1 MRAPGVPRRK
11 AAASASAFRVG
22 DTSVPPGERC
32 LISLQ
37 VAKLTTSQPVT
48 LPVIVQRGTE
58 PGPVMFVSAALHGD
72 EIIGVEIIRRLL
84 KLSALSELRGTLLA
98 VPIVNT
104 LAFLHQSRYLPD
116 RRDLNRSFPGSASG
130 SLAARLAHLFLKE
143 VVGRSDFG
151 IDLHTGA
158 IHRPNL
164 PQIRTDLRNETNQ
177 RLAKAF
183 GAPLFLDSQPTAGTL
198 REYTTKKNIPVILY
212 ESGEA
217 LRFDETAIRMG
228 VQGVQNVMW
237 EMGALPKPEFSPLRM
252 PEPVLARG
260 SRWVRASA
268 SGILRSA
275 VALGDHVRKGQVLG
289 IIGDPLGEA
298 ETPVEAMFEGVVI
311 GRLNLPLVHEGDAL
325 FHVGTF
331 EAPAEA
337 KQAVDQMEAEMRTWM
352 GEEPPIV

>member
-1 MRAPGVPRRK
+1 MALRR
-11 AAASASAFRVG
+11 SSFRIG
-22 DTSVPPGERC
+22 DTEVRPGERRTVN
-32 LISLQ
+32 LL
-37 VAKLTTSQPVT
+37 VARLYTAAPVD
-48 LPVIVQRGTE
+48 LPVIVLRGNE
-58 PGPVMFVSAALHGD
+58 PGPTMFLSAALHGD
-72 EIIGVEIIRRLL
+72 EIIGVEIIRRVL
-84 KLSALSELRGTLLA
+84 KLPQLSELRGTLLA

-104 LAFLHQSRYLPD
+104 LAFIHQSRYLPD
-116 RRDLNRSFPGSASG
+116 RRDLNRSFPGSEGG
-130 SLAARLAHLFLKE
+130 SLAARLAWLFIKE

-151 IDLHTGA
+151 VDLHTGA

-183 GAPLFLDSQPTAGTL
+183 GAPLFLDSRPTAGTL

-237 EMGALPKPEFSPLRM
+237 EMGLLPRPQFSPLRM
-252 PEPVLARG
+252 AEPVLAH
-260 SRWVRASA
+260 STRWVRAPA
-268 SGILRSA
+268 SGILRTHLS
-275 VALGDHVRKGQVLG
+275 LGDHVQKGRVLG
-289 IIGDPLGEA
+289 IIGDPYGET
-298 ETPVEAMFEGVVI
+298 ETPVVAAFEGVVI

-325 FHVGTF
+325 FHIGTF
-331 EAPAEA
+331 DAPAEA
-337 KQAVDQMEAEMRTWM
+337 AQAVGQMEAEMRTWL

>member
-1 MRAPGVPRRK
+1 M
-11 AAASASAFRVG
+11 AAAFRIG
-22 DTSVPPGERC
+22 DAVIAAGEQR
-32 LISLQ
+32 L
-37 VAKLTTSQPVT
+37 VN
-48 LPVIVQRGTE
+48 LPVVKLYTAEPVHLPVFVRRGLA
-58 PGPVMFVSAALHGD
+58 PGPVMFLSAALHGD
-72 EIIGVEIIRRLL
+72 EIQGVEIIRRVL
-84 KLSALSELRGTLLA
+84 KLGALADLRGTLLA

-130 SLAARLAHLFLKE
+130 SLAARLAHLFLRE
-143 VVGRSDFG
+143 VVGRCDFG
-151 IDLHTGA
+151 VDLHTGA

-198 REYTTKKNIPVILY
+198 REYTTRKNIPVILY
-212 ESGEA
+212 EAGEA

-237 EMGALPKPEFSPLRM
+237 EMGALPRPQYSPLRM

-260 SRWVRASA
+260 SRWVRAPA
-268 SGILRSA
+268 SGILRSG
-275 VALGDHVRKGQVLG
+275 VALGDHIRKGQLLG
-289 IIGDPLGEA
+289 IVGDPFGET
-298 ETPVEAMFEGVVI
+298 EVPVEAATEGVVI
-311 GRLNLPLVHEGDAL
+311 GRLNLPLVHEGDAI

-331 EAPAEA
+331 DAPAEA
-337 KQAVDQMEAEMRTWM
+337 ALAVGQMAAELRTLET
-352 GEEPPIV
+352 GLEPPIL

>member
-1 MRAPGVPRRK
+1 MALRRT
-11 AAASASAFRVG
+11 SFRIG
-22 DTSVPPGERC
+22 DIEVRPGERRTVN
-32 LISLQ
+32 LL
-37 VAKLTTSQPVT
+37 VARLYTAAPVD
-48 LPVIVQRGTE
+48 LPVIVLRGLD
-58 PGPVMFVSAALHGD
+58 PGPTMFLSAALHGD
-72 EIIGVEIIRRLL
+72 EIIGVEIIRRVL
-84 KLSALSELRGTLLA
+84 KLPQLAELRGTLLA

-104 LAFLHQSRYLPD
+104 LAFIHQSRYLPD
-116 RRDLNRSFPGSASG
+116 RRDLNRSFPGSSGG
-130 SLAARLAHLFLKE
+130 SLAARLAWLFLKE

-151 IDLHTGA
+151 VDLHTGA

-237 EMGALPKPEFSPLRM
+237 EMGLLPRPEFSPLRM
-252 PEPVLARG
+252 AEPVLAHS
-260 SRWVRASA
+260 SRWVRAPA
-268 SGILRSA
+268 SGILRTHLS
-275 VALGDHVRKGQVLG
+275 LGDHVQKGRVLG
-289 IIGDPLGEA
+289 IIGDPYGDT
-298 ETPVEAMFEGVVI
+298 ETPVVAGFEGVVI
-311 GRLNLPLVHEGDAL
+311 GRLNLPLVHEGDAV
-325 FHVGTF
+325 FHIGTF
-331 EAPAEA
+331 DAPAEA
-337 KQAVDQMEAEMRTWM
+337 AQAVGQMEAEMRTWT

>member
-1 MRAPGVPRRK
+1 MDG
-11 AAASASAFRVG
+11 FRIS
-22 DTSVPPGERC
+22 DTVVAPGERR
-32 LISLQ
+32 LVNIP
-37 VAKLTTSQPVT
+37 VAKLTTSQPVL
-48 LPVIVQRGTE
+48 LPVIVHRGAQ
-58 PGPVMFVSAALHGD
+58 PGPTMFLSAALHGD
-72 EIIGVEIIRRLL
+72 EIVGVEIIRRVL
-84 KLSALSELRGTLLA
+84 KIPQLSELKGTLLA

-104 LAFLHQSRYLPD
+104 LAFIHQSRYLPD
-116 RRDLNRSFPGSASG
+116 RRDLNRSFPGSSGG
-130 SLAARLAHLFLKE
+130 SLAARLAWLFLRE
-143 VVGRSDFG
+143 VVGRCDFG

-158 IHRPNL
+158 VHRPNL

-183 GAPLFLDSQPTAGTL
+183 GAPLFLDSQPTVGTL

-237 EMGALPKPEFSPLRM
+237 EMGLLERPQYSPLRM
-252 PEPVLARG
+252 AEPVLAHS
-260 SRWVRASA
+260 SRWVRAPG
-268 SGILRSA
+268 SGILRTG
-275 VALGDHVRKGQVLG
+275 VALGDHVHKGQSLG
-289 IIGDPLGEA
+289 IIGDPFGETEVA
-298 ETPVEAMFEGVVI
+298 VVCASEGVVI

-325 FHVGTF
+325 FHIGTF

-337 KQAVDQMEAEMRTWM
+337 KQAVDVMEAEMRSWL